1 MNDDFEID
9 FPLSRLNAFRSSH
22 VDYQRRWITTLS
34 EFFGVDAGLKQI
46 ESFTENKPPI
56 AYQTLGECAALDE
69 EPPLPPEDWEAF
81 KNNWSESDGLA
92 LDFADWRYAEPDP
105 TLTAPLPVAALPS
118 RYRIPFPDFPI
129 RDQGRAGSCVARAV
143 AAASEYCLG
152 REWTESEI
160 RALFDVSRQKDGYSV
175 DGTTL
180 SATLNIARRT
190 GGLRSACVLTPGA
203 VEIWKETLVGTKFL
217 KPSPI
222 IATFREFP
230 SWLCSKA
237 ARLRGKWT
245 LPFYGEPCVGLHAVL
260 IVGYEDGAAPGGGFF
275 IARNSWGKA
284 YGRLGIPGHALVP
297 FEYVQRFCV
306 EAYAARYEQTNDFE
320 TKFVRV
326 LGENAREFRTRTPLT
341 PGTRVVAHPN
351 EPGVFL
357 SYSPDTRAEFEA
369 NGYAWTRERRV
380 LNFFP
385 AIDAETQKDVE
396 ARLAASQRFA
406 NDLRTNLT
414 TLVGVESP
422 FSQGGF
428 FSRVRRFR
436 AVEEIAD
443 LSDAVRTKLARRNGL
458 HDGLDCTKDAPDAW
472 KSAVQ
477 ASALVKIWRVDDGQK
492 AFACVGI
499 WLAPLRFL
507 PLLTPK
513 FVAPTSD
520 TLNIA
525 LEVVDEWKSNSARD
539 YEAIG
544 ESFGAFDGSWVGLEG
559 VARRGAYVL
568 STFKPDERGGR
579 WRAAPCETFDDERM
593 RGLVRALNPAAFE
606 DAVSYVRSV
615 LERESLV
622 FFGDFTVELVALKS
636 GESQSIV
643 EAALDE
649 LVKNGTY
656 ETYQTAR
663 GEKAYRKKR

>member
-9 FPLSRLNAFRSSH
+9 FPLSQLNAFRASNA
-22 VDYQRRWITTLS
+22 DYQRRWITTLS
-34 EFFGVDAGLKQI
+34 EFYGVDAGLKQI
-46 ESFTENKPPI
+46 ERFTKNKPPI
-56 AYQTLGECAALDE
+56 SFQMLGECAELDG
-69 EPPLPPEDWEAF
+69 EPPLPSEEWETF
-81 KNNWSESDGLA
+81 KNNWSASGEATFGVP
-92 LDFADWRYAEPDP
+92 DWSYASPDP
-105 TLTAPLPVAALPS
+105 TLTAPLPTAALPS
-118 RYRIPFPDFPI
+118 RHRIQFPPFPI
-129 RDQGRAGSCVARAV
+129 RDQGREGACVAYAV

-152 REWTESEI
+152 REKTESEI
-160 RALFDVSRQKDGYSV
+160 QALFDVSRKKDGYSV

-180 SATLNIARRT
+180 SAALNIARRT
-190 GGLRSACVLTPGA
+190 GLLRNDCVLTPGA

-222 IATFREFP
+222 VASFRMFP

-237 ARLRGKWT
+237 ARLQGKWT

-260 IVGYEDGAAPGGGFF
+260 IVGYEDCAAPGGGFF
-275 IARNSWGKA
+275 IARNSWGEA
-284 YGRLGIPGHALVP
+284 YGRLRIPGHALVP

-306 EAYAARYEQTNDFE
+306 EAYAARYEQTDDFE

-326 LGENAREFRTRTPLT
+326 LEEDAREFKTRRLLT
-341 PGTRVVAHPN
+341 QGTMVVAHPN

-357 SYSPDTRAEFEA
+357 PYSSDTRAEFEA

-380 LNFFP
+380 LNYFP
-385 AIDAETQKDVE
+385 VIDGETKKDVE
-396 ARLAASQRFA
+396 ARLAASLRFA
-406 NDLRTNLT
+406 NDLQTNLT

-422 FSQGGF
+422 FLSGGF
-428 FSRVRRFR
+428 WSRVRRFR

-458 HDGLDCTKDAPDAW
+458 HNDLDCAKDAPDEW

-477 ASALVKIWRVDDGQK
+477 ASALVKIWRVDDGKK
-492 AFACVGI
+492 AFAVVGI
-499 WLAPLRFL
+499 WLAPLCFS

-513 FVAPTSD
+513 FVAPTSE

-539 YEAIG
+539 FEAIC
-544 ESFGAFDGSWVGLEG
+544 ESFGTFGGSWVGLEG
-559 VARRGAYVL
+559 VVRRGAYVL
-568 STFKPDERGGR
+568 STFEPDERGGR
-579 WRAAPCETFDDERM
+579 WRAAPCETFVDERL
-593 RGLVRALNPAAFE
+593 RGLVRALNPTAFE

-615 LERESLV
+615 LERESRV

-636 GESQSIV
+636 GESQSAV